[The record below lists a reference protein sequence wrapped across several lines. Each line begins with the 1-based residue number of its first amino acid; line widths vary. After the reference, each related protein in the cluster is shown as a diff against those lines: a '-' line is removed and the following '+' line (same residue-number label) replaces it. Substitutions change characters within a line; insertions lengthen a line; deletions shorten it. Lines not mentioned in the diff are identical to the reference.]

1 VEAEA
6 DYRDLLSLLFLLT
19 KTMKS
24 KGVIALES
32 HIEKPHESTIFAR
45 YPKITHDHFAVDFIC
60 DTLRMM
66 TMNLED
72 PHQVEDAM
80 EKQLEK
86 HHHEALEPA
95 HALQSLADAL
105 PALGIVAAVLGVIK
119 TMGSITEPPAVL
131 GGMIGGALVGTF
143 LGVFMAYGL
152 VGPFATRLTA
162 VVNEDGSLL
171 QDHPGRPG
179 RPPARQRR
187 PDLGRDRPRQRAQ
200 PAQPSFAELEE
211 ALGADP
217 ERVRPRRAE
226 SYRGADHGP
235 VNSCLRGLENRY
247 SLAERCRR
255 QTLRQ
260 SARGNLMNTHG
271 SAQAADRR
279 RRRLGPVAGR
289 LRQEERRRGGDSAA
303 AKAAAADAS
312 TVTDAASAKDQAT
325 ADANKAAA
333 DAAAAPADPADTA
346 AQAATQTANDAAAT
360 GSTSAPSPD
369 GPRDG
374 RRARPPTAA
383 RRQAGRRRR
392 RPQDH

>member
-1 VEAEA
+1 MFQIIGIVMLFAMVFGSYLMGGGKLDVIIEAAPHELMAILGAAVAAFLISNSMVVIKGTAGGFGKIFKGPKWKSA

-45 YPKITHDHFAVDFIC
+45 YPKVTHDHFAVDFIC

-95 HALQSLADAL
+95 HALQSMADAL

-143 LGVFMAYGL
+143 LGVFIAYGI
-152 VGPFATRLTA
+152 VGPMATRLQA
-162 VVNEDGSLL
+162 VVNEDGAFYKIIQAVLVAHLHGNAAQISVEI
-171 QDHPGRPG
+171 GRGNVPS
-179 RPPARQRR
+179 
-187 PDLGRDRPRQRAQ
+187 

-211 ALGADP
+211 ALSQIP
-217 ERVRPRRAE
+217 NE
-226 SYRGADHGP
+226 
-235 VNSCLRGLENRY
+235 
-247 SLAERCRR
+247 
-255 QTLRQ
+255 
-260 SARGNLMNTHG
+260 
-271 SAQAADRR
+271 
-279 RRRLGPVAGR
+279 
-289 LRQEERRRGGDSAA
+289 
-303 AKAAAADAS
+303 
-312 TVTDAASAKDQAT
+312 
-325 ADANKAAA
+325 
-333 DAAAAPADPADTA
+333 
-346 AQAATQTANDAAAT
+346 
-360 GSTSAPSPD
+360 
-369 GPRDG
+369 
-374 RRARPPTAA
+374 
-383 RRQAGRRRR
+383 
-392 RPQDH
+392 